1 MVMRIEMN
9 KSALRLST
17 IVTAAYLLGF
27 VAAGLAPAETSKTIE
42 NYRLHMFEGPFRSLA
57 NRTIELMFDTARV
70 ENGPGRSVLPEAK
83 AELDFTYQFNGI
95 QHPAED
101 VLGDTD
107 ADALLIIKDGKI
119 VYERYL
125 NRADAKT
132 HFNSYSM
139 AKSLNSILVGL
150 AIADGHIRSVLD
162 PVEKYV
168 PELKN
173 SGYSGTTIKELLEM
187 RSGVEWDD
195 NFFAEDSTAR
205 KAHVTAWVEGSARY
219 TAFAASAKRAHP
231 PGTIFNYDTMDAAV
245 VGLVVERAVKM
256 PISRYLSDRLWKPAG
271 METYAFYVIDG
282 PPGVGRE
289 FSGGGFNAV
298 LRDYGR
304 VGLMMLNKGRANGH
318 QILPASYVAE
328 STTASTTSDAETKVA
343 HLGYAYFWWPVLNS
357 RAYIALGGEDQFIY
371 VDPARKTVV
380 VKMSHGPVG
389 PDAEAQEQE
398 TLSFLDAASRW
409 KLR

>member
-1 MVMRIEMN
+1 MLI
-9 KSALRLST
+9 SGQT
-17 IVTAAYLLGF
+17 
-27 VAAGLAPAETSKTIE
+27 
-42 NYRLHMFEGPFRSLA
+42 
-57 NRTIELMFDTARV
+57 
-70 ENGPGRSVLPEAK
+70 GRVLPATK
-83 AELDFTYQFNGI
+83 GELDFTYQFKGV
-95 QHPAED
+95 QHPAEN

-139 AKSLNSILVGL
+139 AKSFNSILVGL

-173 SGYSGTTIKELLEM
+173 SGYGGTTIKDLLEM
-187 RSGVEWDD
+187 RSGVDWDD
-195 NFFAEDSTAR
+195 NFFAEGSTAR
-205 KAHVTAWVEGSARY
+205 KAHVAAWVEGSARY
-219 TAFAASAKRAHP
+219 TDFAADAKRAHP
-231 PGTIFNYDTMDAAV
+231 PGTVFNYDTMDAAV

-256 PISRYLSDRLWKPAG
+256 PISRYLSERLWKPAG
-271 METYAFYVIDG
+271 MEAYAFYVIDG

-304 VGLMMLNKGRANGH
+304 VGLMMLNDGRANGH

-371 VDPARKTVV
+371 VDPASKTVV

>member
-1 MVMRIEMN
+1 MN
-9 KSALRLST
+9 RPALRLF
-17 IVTAAYLLGF
+17 IVVTVAYLVAFMATGF
-27 VAAGLAPAETSKTIE
+27 ARAETSKTIE
-42 NYRLHMFEGPFRSLA
+42 SYRLHMFDGPFRSLA

-70 ENGPGRSVLPEAK
+70 DNGPDRSVLPVAK
-83 AELDFTYQFNGI
+83 AELNFTYQFKGI

-125 NRADAKT
+125 DRADGKT

-139 AKSLNSILVGL
+139 AKSFNSILVGL
-150 AIADGHIRSVLD
+150 AMADGHIRSVLD
-162 PVEKYV
+162 PIEKYV
-168 PELKN
+168 PELKS
-173 SGYSGTTIKELLEM
+173 SGYGGTTIKDLLEM

-195 NFFAEDSTAR
+195 NFFAEGSTSR
-205 KAHVTAWVEGSARY
+205 KAHVAAWVEGSARY
-219 TAFAASAKRAHP
+219 TDFAASAKRAHP
-231 PGTIFNYDTMDAAV
+231 PGTVFDYDTMDAAV

-271 METYAFYVIDG
+271 MEAYAFYVIDG
-282 PPGVGRE
+282 PPGIGRE

-304 VGLMMLNKGRANGH
+304 VGLMMLNGGRANGH
-318 QILPASYVAE
+318 QILPVSYVVE
-328 STTASTTSDAETKVA
+328 STTASTTSDAETKVS

-357 RAYIALGGEDQFIY
+357 RAYVALGGEDQFIY
-371 VDPARKTVV
+371 VDPASKTVV

>member
-1 MVMRIEMN
+1 MN
-9 KSALRLST
+9 KSALRLS
-17 IVTAAYLLGF
+17 IAVTAACLASF
-27 VAAGLAPAETSKTIE
+27 VAMGFARAETSKTIE
-42 NYRLHMFEGPFRSLA
+42 NYRLHMFDGPFRSLA
-57 NRTIELMFDTARV
+57 NRTIQLMFDTARV
-70 ENGPGRSVLPEAK
+70 DNGPVRSVLPETK
-83 AELDFTYQFNGI
+83 AGLDFRYQFKGI

-101 VLGDTD
+101 VLEDTD
-107 ADALLIIKDGKI
+107 ADALLIIKDGRI

-125 NRADAKT
+125 NRADATT

-139 AKSLNSILVGL
+139 AKSFNSILVGL

-162 PVEKYV
+162 PIEKYV

-173 SGYSGTTIKELLEM
+173 SGYGGTTIKDLLEM
-187 RSGVEWDD
+187 RSGVEWND
-195 NFFAEDSTAR
+195 NFFAEGSTAR
-205 KAHVTAWVEGSARY
+205 KAHVAAWVEGSARY
-219 TAFAASAKRAHP
+219 TDFAASAKRAHP
-231 PGTIFNYDTMDAAV
+231 PGTVFNYDTMDAAV
-245 VGLVVERAVKM
+245 VGLIVERAVKM
-256 PISRYLSDRLWKPAG
+256 AISRYLSDRLWKPAG
-271 METYAFYVIDG
+271 MEAYAFYVIDG
-282 PPGVGRE
+282 PPGIGRE

-304 VGLMMLNKGRANGH
+304 VGLMMLNGGRANGR

-328 STTASTTSDAETKVA
+328 STAASTTSDAETKEA

-371 VDPARKTVV
+371 VDPASKTVV

>member
-1 MVMRIEMN
+1 MN
-9 KSALRLST
+9 RSAPRLPT
-17 IVTAAYLLGF
+17 LVLLLSL
-27 VAAGLAPAETSKTIE
+27 AGLIATEITRAETSKTIE
-42 NYRLHMFEGPFRSLA
+42 NYRLHMFDEPFRSLA

-70 ENGPGRSVLPEAK
+70 DNGPDRSVLPEAK
-83 AELDFTYQFNGI
+83 AKLDFTYQFKGI

-125 NRADAKT
+125 NRADAKA

-139 AKSLNSILVGL
+139 AKSFNSILVGL

-168 PELKN
+168 PELRK
-173 SGYSGTTIKELLEM
+173 SGYGGTTIRDLLEM

-195 NFFAEDSTAR
+195 NFFAEGSTAR
-205 KAHVTAWVEGSARY
+205 KAHVAAWVDGSQRY
-219 TAFAASAKRAHP
+219 TDFAVSAKRAHP
-231 PGTIFNYDTMDAAV
+231 PGAVFNYDTMDAAV
-245 VGLVVERAVKM
+245 VGLIVERAVKM
-256 PISRYLSDRLWKPAG
+256 PISRYLSERLWKPAG
-271 METYAFYVIDG
+271 MEAYAFYVIDG
-282 PPGVGRE
+282 PPGIGRE

-304 VGLMMLNKGRANGH
+304 VGLMMLNNGRANGH
-318 QILPASYVAE
+318 QILPASFVAE

-343 HLGYAYFWWPVLNS
+343 HLGYAYFWWPILNS

-371 VDPARKTVV
+371 VDPASKTVV

-389 PDAEAQEQE
+389 PAAEAQEQE

>member
-1 MVMRIEMN
+1 MRIETN
-9 KSALRLST
+9 RPALRFS
-17 IVTAAYLLGF
+17 IFVTAAYLVGF
-27 VAAGLAPAETSKTIE
+27 MAMGFARAETSKTIE
-42 NYRLHMFEGPFRSLA
+42 NYRLHMFDGPFRSLA

-70 ENGPGRSVLPEAK
+70 DNGPDRSLLREAK
-83 AELDFTYQFNGI
+83 AELNFTYQFKGI
-95 QHPAED
+95 QHAAED

-107 ADALLIIKDGKI
+107 ADALLIIKDGRI

-125 NRADAKT
+125 NRSVAKT

-139 AKSLNSILVGL
+139 AKSFNSILVGL

-162 PVEKYV
+162 PIEKYV

-173 SGYSGTTIKELLEM
+173 SGYGGTTIKDLLEM
-187 RSGVEWDD
+187 RSGVDWDD
-195 NFFAEDSTAR
+195 NFFAEGSTSR
-205 KAHVTAWVEGSARY
+205 KAHLAAWVEASARY
-219 TAFAASAKRAHP
+219 TDFAASAKRAHP
-231 PGTIFNYDTMDAAV
+231 PGTVFNYDTMDAAV
-245 VGLVVERAVKM
+245 VGLVLERAVKT
-256 PISRYLSDRLWKPAG
+256 PISRYLSERLWKPAG
-271 METYAFYVIDG
+271 MEAYAFYVIDG
-282 PPGVGRE
+282 PPGIGRE

-304 VGLMMLNKGRANGH
+304 VGLMMLNGGRANGH

-371 VDPARKTVV
+371 VDPTSKTVV

>member
-9 KSALRLST
+9 KSPLRLS
-17 IVTAAYLLGF
+17 IVVTLACLAGF
-27 VAAGLAPAETSKTIE
+27 VATGFARAETSKTIE
-42 NYRLHMFEGPFRSLA
+42 NYRLHMFDAPFRSLA

-70 ENGPGRSVLPEAK
+70 ENGPDRSVLPEAK
-83 AELDFTYQFNGI
+83 AKLDFTYQFNGV

-101 VLGDTD
+101 VLEDTD
-107 ADALLIIKDGKI
+107 TDGLLIIKDGKI

-125 NRADAKT
+125 DRADAKT

-139 AKSLNSILVGL
+139 AKSFNSILVGL
-150 AIADGHIRSVLD
+150 AIADGHIQSVLD
-162 PVEKYV
+162 PIEKYV

-173 SGYSGTTIKELLEM
+173 SGYGGTMIKDLLEM
-187 RSGVEWDD
+187 RSGVDWDD
-195 NFFAEDSTAR
+195 NFFAEGSTSR
-205 KAHVTAWVEGSARY
+205 KAHLAAWVEASARY
-219 TAFAASAKRAHP
+219 TDFVASAKRAHP
-231 PGTIFNYDTMDAAV
+231 PGTVFNYDTMDAAV
-245 VGLVVERAVKM
+245 VGLVLERAVKT
-256 PISRYLSDRLWKPAG
+256 PISRYLSERLWKPAG
-271 METYAFYVIDG
+271 MEAYAFYVIDG
-282 PPGVGRE
+282 PPGIGRE

-304 VGLMMLNKGRANGH
+304 VGLMMLNGGRANGH

-371 VDPARKTVV
+371 VDPASKTVV

-389 PDAEAQEQE
+389 PDAEGQEQE

>member
-1 MVMRIEMN
+1 MRIETN
-9 KSALRLST
+9 RPALRFS
-17 IVTAAYLLGF
+17 IFVTAAYLVGF
-27 VAAGLAPAETSKTIE
+27 MAMGFARAEAYKTIE
-42 NYRLHMFEGPFRSLA
+42 NYRLHMFDGPFRSLA

-70 ENGPGRSVLPEAK
+70 DNGPDRSVLREAK
-83 AELDFTYQFNGI
+83 AELNFTYQFKGV

-139 AKSLNSILVGL
+139 AKSFNSILVGL

-162 PVEKYV
+162 PIDKYV

-173 SGYSGTTIKELLEM
+173 SGYGGTTIKDLLEM
-187 RSGVEWDD
+187 RSGVDWDD
-195 NFFAEDSTAR
+195 NFFAEGSTSR
-205 KAHVTAWVEGSARY
+205 KAHLAAWVEASARY
-219 TAFAASAKRAHP
+219 TDFAASAKRAHP
-231 PGTIFNYDTMDAAV
+231 PGTVFNYDTMDAAV
-245 VGLVVERAVKM
+245 VGLVLERAVKT
-256 PISRYLSDRLWKPAG
+256 PISRYLSERLWKPAG
-271 METYAFYVIDG
+271 MEAYAFYVIDG
-282 PPGVGRE
+282 PPGIGRE

-304 VGLMMLNKGRANGH
+304 VGLMMLNGGRANGH

-371 VDPARKTVV
+371 VDPASKTVV

>member
-1 MVMRIEMN
+1 
-9 KSALRLST
+9 
-17 IVTAAYLLGF
+17 
-27 VAAGLAPAETSKTIE
+27 
-42 NYRLHMFEGPFRSLA
+42 
-57 NRTIELMFDTARV
+57 
-70 ENGPGRSVLPEAK
+70 
-83 AELDFTYQFNGI
+83 
-95 QHPAED
+95 
-101 VLGDTD
+101 
-107 ADALLIIKDGKI
+107 
-119 VYERYL
+119 
-125 NRADAKT
+125 
-132 HFNSYSM
+132 
-139 AKSLNSILVGL
+139 
-150 AIADGHIRSVLD
+150 
-162 PVEKYV
+162 
-168 PELKN
+168 
-173 SGYSGTTIKELLEM
+173 
-187 RSGVEWDD
+187 
-195 NFFAEDSTAR
+195 
-205 KAHVTAWVEGSARY
+205 
-219 TAFAASAKRAHP
+219 
-231 PGTIFNYDTMDAAV
+231 
-245 VGLVVERAVKM
+245 
-256 PISRYLSDRLWKPAG
+256 

>member
-1 MVMRIEMN
+1 MRIETN
-9 KSALRLST
+9 RPALRFS
-17 IVTAAYLLGF
+17 IFVTAAYLVGF
-27 VAAGLAPAETSKTIE
+27 MAMGFARAEASKTIE
-42 NYRLHMFEGPFRSLA
+42 NYRLHMFDGPFRSLA

-70 ENGPGRSVLPEAK
+70 DNGPDRSVLREAK
-83 AELDFTYQFNGI
+83 AELNFTYQFKGI

-139 AKSLNSILVGL
+139 AKSFNSILVGL

-162 PVEKYV
+162 PIEKYV

-173 SGYSGTTIKELLEM
+173 SGYGGTTIKDLLEM
-187 RSGVEWDD
+187 RSGVDWDD
-195 NFFAEDSTAR
+195 NFFAEGSTSR
-205 KAHVTAWVEGSARY
+205 KAHLAAWVEASARY
-219 TAFAASAKRAHP
+219 TDFVASAKRAHP
-231 PGTIFNYDTMDAAV
+231 PGTVFNYDTMDAAV
-245 VGLVVERAVKM
+245 VGLVLERAVKT
-256 PISRYLSDRLWKPAG
+256 PISRYLSERLWKPAG
-271 METYAFYVIDG
+271 MEAYAFYVIDG
-282 PPGVGRE
+282 PPGIGRE

-304 VGLMMLNKGRANGH
+304 VGLMMLNGGRANGH

-371 VDPARKTVV
+371 VDPASKTVV

>member
-1 MVMRIEMN
+1 MN
-9 KSALRLST
+9 KSALRLS
-17 IVTAAYLLGF
+17 IAVTAACLASF
-27 VAAGLAPAETSKTIE
+27 VAMGFARAETSKTIE
-42 NYRLHMFEGPFRSLA
+42 NYRLHMFDGPFRSLA
-57 NRTIELMFDTARV
+57 NRTIQLMFDTARV
-70 ENGPGRSVLPEAK
+70 DNGPVRSVLPETK
-83 AELDFTYQFNGI
+83 AGLDFRYQFKGI

-101 VLGDTD
+101 VLEDTD
-107 ADALLIIKDGKI
+107 ADALLIIKDGRI

-125 NRADAKT
+125 NRADATT

-139 AKSLNSILVGL
+139 AKSFNSILVGL

-162 PVEKYV
+162 PIEKYV

-173 SGYSGTTIKELLEM
+173 SGYGGTTIKDLLEM
-187 RSGVEWDD
+187 RSGVEWND
-195 NFFAEDSTAR
+195 NFFAEGSTAR
-205 KAHVTAWVEGSARY
+205 KAHVAAWVEGSARY
-219 TAFAASAKRAHP
+219 TDFAASAKRAHP
-231 PGTIFNYDTMDAAV
+231 PGTVFNYDTMDAAV
-245 VGLVVERAVKM
+245 VGLIVERAVKM
-256 PISRYLSDRLWKPAG
+256 AISRYLSDRLWKPAG
-271 METYAFYVIDG
+271 MEAYAFYVIDG
-282 PPGVGRE
+282 PPGIGRE

-304 VGLMMLNKGRANGH
+304 VGLMMLNGGRANGR

-328 STTASTTSDAETKVA
+328 STAASTTSDAETKEA

-371 VDPARKTVV
+371 VDPASKTVV

-389 PDAEAQEQE
+389 PDSEAQEQE

>member
-1 MVMRIEMN
+1 MN
-9 KSALRLST
+9 KSLRLA
-17 IVTAAYLLGF
+17 IVLTAVCLADH
-27 VAAGLAPAETSKTIE
+27 VGLARAEVSKTIE
-42 NYRLHMFEGPFRSLA
+42 NYRLHMFDGPFRSLA

-70 ENGPGRSVLPEAK
+70 DGGPGRSVLPEAK
-83 AELDFTYQFNGI
+83 AALNFTYQFNGV
-95 QHPAED
+95 QHAAED
-101 VLGDTD
+101 VLEDTD
-107 ADALLIIKDGKI
+107 TDGLLIIRDGKI

-125 NRADAKT
+125 NRADATT

-139 AKSLNSILVGL
+139 AKSVNSILVGL

-173 SGYSGTTIKELLEM
+173 SGYGGTTIKDLLEM

-195 NFFAEDSTAR
+195 NFFAEGSTAR
-205 KAHVTAWVEGSARY
+205 KAHEAAWVEESARY
-219 TAFAASAKRAHP
+219 TDFAVGAKRAHP
-231 PGTIFNYDTMDAAV
+231 PGTVFNYDTMDAAV
-245 VGLVVERAVKM
+245 VGWIVERAVKM

-271 METYAFYVIDG
+271 MEAYAFYVIDG
-282 PPGVGRE
+282 PRGIGRE

-304 VGLMMLNKGRANGH
+304 VGLMMLNEGRANGR
-318 QILPASYVAE
+318 QILPASYVTE
-328 STTASTTSDAETKVA
+328 STTASTTSDAETKVT

-357 RAYIALGGEDQFIY
+357 RAFVALGGEDQFIY
-371 VDPARKTVV
+371 VDPASKTVI

-389 PDAEAQEQE
+389 PEAAAQEQE
-398 TLSFLDAASRW
+398 TLSFLGAASRW
-409 KLR
+409 KSP

>member
-1 MVMRIEMN
+1 
-9 KSALRLST
+9 
-17 IVTAAYLLGF
+17 
-27 VAAGLAPAETSKTIE
+27 
-42 NYRLHMFEGPFRSLA
+42 
-57 NRTIELMFDTARV
+57 
-70 ENGPGRSVLPEAK
+70 
-83 AELDFTYQFNGI
+83 
-95 QHPAED
+95 
-101 VLGDTD
+101 
-107 ADALLIIKDGKI
+107 
-119 VYERYL
+119 
-125 NRADAKT
+125 
-132 HFNSYSM
+132 
-139 AKSLNSILVGL
+139 
-150 AIADGHIRSVLD
+150 VLD
-162 PVEKYV
+162 PIEKYV

-173 SGYSGTTIKELLEM
+173 SGYGGTTIKDLLEM

-195 NFFAEDSTAR
+195 NFFAEGSTAR
-205 KAHVTAWVEGSARY
+205 KAHVAAWVEGSARY
-219 TAFAASAKRAHP
+219 TDFAAGAKRAHP
-231 PGTIFNYDTMDAAV
+231 PGTVFDYDTMDAAV
-245 VGLVVERAVKM
+245 VGLVIERAVKM

-271 METYAFYVIDG
+271 MEAYAFYVIDG
-282 PPGVGRE
+282 PPGIGRE

-304 VGLMMLNKGRANGH
+304 VGLMMLNRGRASGH

-343 HLGYAYFWWPVLNS
+343 HLGYAYFWWPILNS

-371 VDPARKTVV
+371 VDPASKTVV

>member
-1 MVMRIEMN
+1 MN
-9 KSALRLST
+9 KSALPLS
-17 IVTAAYLLGF
+17 IVVTAACL
-27 VAAGLAPAETSKTIE
+27 AGLISGFAEAETSKTIE
-42 NYRLHMFEGPFRSLA
+42 NYRLHMFDEPFRSLA

-70 ENGPGRSVLPEAK
+70 DSGPDRSVLPATK
-83 AELDFTYQFNGI
+83 GELDFTYRFKGI
-95 QHPAED
+95 QHSAED

-139 AKSLNSILVGL
+139 AKPFNSILVGL

-168 PELKN
+168 PELNN
-173 SGYSGTTIKELLEM
+173 SGYSGTSIKDLLEM

-195 NFFAEDSTAR
+195 NFFAEGSAAR
-205 KAHVTAWVEGSARY
+205 KAHVAAWVEGSARY
-219 TAFAASAKRAHP
+219 TDFAASAKRAHP
-231 PGTIFNYDTMDAAV
+231 PGTFFNYDTMDAAV
-245 VGLVVERAVKM
+245 VGLIVERAVKM

-271 METYAFYVIDG
+271 MEAYAFYVIDG

-304 VGLMMLNKGRANGH
+304 VGLMMLNNGRADRH
-318 QILPASYVAE
+318 RILPASYIAE

-371 VDPARKTVV
+371 VDPASKTVV

-389 PDAEAQEQE
+389 PDAGAQEQE